1 MAMSKIK
8 IPVKEKQE
16 TYFDVFYK
24 EYPQKCIDKDTIA
37 RYFCV
42 KQMEMS
48 KDCPFWYCK
57 NILDCYDCWNAPK
70 GTWDNPYRKEI

>member
-24 EYPQKCIDKDTIA
+24 EHP
-37 RYFCV
+37 
-42 KQMEMS
+42 
-48 KDCPFWYCK
+48 K
-57 NILDCYDCWNAPK
+57 NV
-70 GTWDNPYRKEI
+70 